1 MMNKVYKL
9 VWSSLKNCYV
19 VASEL
24 AKARGKSHKSISKSS
39 VIVGMLSLALG
50 CGMFSSSAE
59 AVANM
64 TRTYIT
70 DDDFYSIT
78 DSGDVVGNDVG
89 SIAIGNGATVRNS
102 NSNAVAI
109 GDYVYAYETS
119 IAIGARYDA
128 QDWHIDGL
136 GDRFFGTTA
145 EGTNDIVLGPASHAT
160 GNGTIIMGS
169 SIITSASN
177 AVIIGQGANAS
188 ANNSLALGANS
199 IADSPNTVSFGNG
212 SLKRKLVNIAAGT
225 SANDAAALS
234 QVQTVTAGTNVR
246 LNTTTNPNGSKNQ
259 QVIVEGNGIVASGNT
274 GLIKGGTLYSEVRP
288 GNGTYI
294 RQANTAAANLTAL
307 DTQAKNEATTRQ
319 TADNALSKRIGVLD
333 GNGNYI
339 KTDYNVAGN
348 LRTLDNVIQSLD
360 DNSANINLSNI
371 TNSGKTVVRNLAKEA
386 VKVVDGENTVVSV
399 GTDGEAVTYAVTVT
413 ANGRVA
419 DGDSGVVSG
428 DTVYKALQDSQSGVD
443 TLLDDKANVDA
454 SNVTG
459 YESEWASV
467 LGKGVVAS
475 GNTGLVNGNTMYL
488 ELRPSM
494 GQYIR
499 SSNSTAKNLQA
510 LDAEIVSLNDAVAGI
525 GEDKANTNLDNITN
539 DGQEVI
545 RELAKDSVKV
555 IKGEHTTVTE
565 GESLDGKKT
574 FAVNVVT
581 DGRVIARDTGIV
593 SGGTVYNAI
602 ENAKDQLGD
611 DVDTKLEGYA
621 KIDGSNVTKSAVWGA
636 RIGTGVVAQNNGELV
651 TGGTVYRAVKD
662 LSDIMSDGLDTKA
675 NADASNVGQNANVDN
690 AEAWGEALG
699 TGTVSEVDGRL
710 LTGATVYQ
718 EVRPSENG
726 EFVKMD
732 NTTAENLAA
741 LDTQLDTLSKASQDF
756 VSYDTASHD
765 RITLSG
771 PDGTVI
777 TNLKDGELSETSTD
791 AVTGKQL
798 FATNQ
803 ELERLRDSLDE
814 SGETVRQ
821 LRTEYDETKSQVM
834 AGFDVK
840 ADGNLVK
847 NVNPNRNSLNF
858 VSGNHVNV
866 TNADSDIRIDVVADG
881 QVAQGNTGLVTGD
894 TVYQETRVK
903 EDGAYVRK
911 DNSVADN
918 ISSLD
923 TVLKETRD
931 LAEATAASAHDLSA
945 VHYDTDTKDKVTLVG
960 NAGTIITN
968 LKDGE
973 LSAISKDAVTG
984 KQLFETNEK
993 VDANTQSIFDLTDK
1007 LGTVE
1012 DGAYV
1017 SSEKTFGENIGLLD
1031 TQLKTVSDGL
1041 DSVRAD
1047 VNTLKDNFETGMEG
1061 KANTDL
1067 SNITTDAESVIRNL
1081 AKDAVKVTGTNLAVV
1096 TSSEAGN
1103 TTIYNVD
1110 VQADGV
1116 VEQGNTGLVNGGT
1129 VFNSLEDIRN
1139 EFSTGLD
1146 GKLNSDLS
1154 NIGLDGKEVIRDIMK
1169 DDLSLKADKTDLDTK
1184 ANVDASNID
1193 KAAWEKVL
1201 GDGVVAEGN
1210 TGLINGGT
1218 AYRAIQDVLDNQVAK
1233 ADFDD
1238 RVIRFGHDTQFDG
1251 IDTVNM
1257 SKSNGDSRVLTGI
1270 ATNPDD
1276 PHSAANVGYVNAV
1289 GDLLLA
1295 NVNGSLE
1302 RVNTKLN
1309 RVGANAAAMSALTPA
1324 SFEGDEKW
1332 SLAASVG
1339 NYRSETA
1346 GAVGAFYKPAENVMM
1361 NVRGSFGTDEN
1372 MVAAGVAVSLTKG
1385 DIPGVT
1391 KRQLAEK
1398 VNVQAQQMQTM
1409 EQNHRNEMAMMYNKI
1424 EQLEREVQ
1432 MLKGKTN

>member
-1 MMNKVYKL
+1 M
-9 VWSSLKNCYV
+9 
-19 VASEL
+19 
-24 AKARGKSHKSISKSS
+24 
-39 VIVGMLSLALG
+39 
-50 CGMFSSSAE
+50 
-59 AVANM
+59 
-64 TRTYIT
+64 
-70 DDDFYSIT
+70 
-78 DSGDVVGNDVG
+78 
-89 SIAIGNGATVRNS
+89 
-102 NSNAVAI
+102 
-109 GDYVYAYETS
+109 
-119 IAIGARYDA
+119 
-128 QDWHIDGL
+128 

-145 EGTNDIVLGPASHAT
+145 EGVNDIVLGPASHAT

-246 LNTTTNPNGSKNQ
+246 LNTTTNANGSKNQ
-259 QVIVEGNGIVASGNT
+259 QVIVEGNGTVVTGNT

-294 RQANTAAANLTAL
+294 RQVNTVAANLTALDTQTKANTDAIGTVSSAGSYIKPSSVNSVSQNLVVL

-348 LRTLDNVIQSLD
+348 LRTLDNALQSLD

-386 VKVVDGENTVVSV
+386 VKVVDGENTVVSA

-419 DGDSGVVSG
+419 DGDRGVVSG

-443 TLLDDKANVDA
+443 SLLDDKANVDA

-459 YESEWASV
+459 HESEWASV

-475 GNTGLVNGNTMYL
+475 GNTGLMNGNTMYL

-494 GQYIR
+494 GQYIK
-499 SSNSTAKNLQA
+499 SSNTTAKNLEA

-539 DGQEVI
+539 DGKEVI

-581 DGRVIARDTGIV
+581 DGRVVARDTGVV

-611 DVDTKLEGYA
+611 DVDIKLEGYA
-621 KIDGSNVTKSAVWGA
+621 KIDGSNVTKPVVWGT

-662 LSDIMSDGLDTKA
+662 LSDTLTDGLDTKA
-675 NADASNVGQNANVDN
+675 NADASNVGQNAAVDN

-699 TGTVSEVDGRL
+699 TGTVAEADGRL
-710 LTGATVYQ
+710 VIGETVYQ

-726 EFVKMD
+726 EFIKRD

-741 LDTQLDTLSKASQDF
+741 LDTQLDTLSKVSQDF

-840 ADGNLVK
+840 ADGNLIK

-866 TNADSDIRIDVVADG
+866 TNADSDVRIDVVADG

-945 VHYDTDTKDKVTLVG
+945 VHYDTDTKDKVTLAG
-960 NAGTIITN
+960 DAGTIITN

-973 LSAISKDAVTG
+973 LSATSKDAVTG

-993 VDANTQSIFDLTDK
+993 VDANTQSISDLTDK

-1012 DGAYV
+1012 DGSYV

-1041 DSVRAD
+1041 DSVRTD
-1047 VNTLKDNFETGMEG
+1047 VNTLKDNFEMGMEG

-1067 SNITTDAESVIRNL
+1067 SNITTDAETVIRNL

-1096 TSSEAGN
+1096 SSLEAGN

-1154 NIGLDGKEVIRDIMK
+1154 NIGMDGKEVIRDIMK

-1193 KAAWEKVL
+1193 KSAWEKIL

-1251 IDTVNM
+1251 IDTVDM
-1257 SKSNGDSRVLTGI
+1257 SKSNGDFRVLTGI

-1332 SLAASVG
+1332 SLAASIG

-1346 GAVGAFYKPAENVMM
+1346 GAVGVFYKPAENVMM

-1385 DIPGVT
+1385 DIHGVT

-1424 EQLEREVQ
+1424 EQLEQEVQ